1 VADWDL
7 VIDDDGPGEVAD
19 IVAARTEGQRLHV
32 NLVHCK
38 YAAGGVPGARVNDLY
53 EVCGQ
58 VHKSTKW
65 RPRPA
70 RLFENLIRRE
80 RHRRTLGRSGL
91 ITGTEQTLYDLVQ
104 RAPILEPKFTITIVQ
119 PGVSKTRVS
128 EDQLHLLAC
137 AEVYAMDT
145 ANSVLQVIVHP

>member
-1 VADWDL
+1 M
-7 VIDDDGPGEVAD
+7 
-19 IVAARTEGQRLHV
+19 

-38 YAAGGVPGARVNDLY
+38 YAHGGIPGARVSDLY

-65 RPRPA
+65 RHRPA
-70 RLFENLIRRE
+70 RLFNNLIRRE
-80 RHRRTLGRSGL
+80 GQRRIRGRSGL
-91 ITGTEQTLYDLVQ
+91 EKGTGQTLYELAK
-104 RAPILEPKFTITIVQ
+104 RAPLLEPKFTITIVQ
-119 PGVSKTRVS
+119 PGVSKARIS

-145 ANSVLQVIVHP
+145 ANSTLQVIVHP